1 MPTVLITDYNF
12 QDTAIEREIFT
23 DAGIDVVEGDVQSPE
38 GIVEAAT
45 THDVDALLIQFADVT
60 DAVFEALPDLRAV
73 GRYGIGYDT
82 IDVRSATKHGVPVL
96 NVPAYCIDEVAEHA
110 LALVLACERN
120 VSAFDTQVQGGT
132 WDWKEGRPLFRVGGR
147 TLGLVGFGK
156 IPRTLVEKAA
166 GFDFELLVYDPYVD
180 AQEIEAH
187 GGEKVTFGELLAE
200 SDIISVHTPLTD
212 ETESLFDADA
222 FERMQDDA
230 VLVNTSRGAVV
241 DTEALHSALVAG
253 ELRRVGLDV
262 MPQEPPDDTPLF
274 DLDDAIVT
282 PHTAW
287 YSEDSIHN
295 LRESIATD
303 VVRAIRGDEPEH
315 VVNGADLSTAS

>member
-12 QDTAIEREIFT
+12 QDTAIEREIFNE
-23 DAGIDVVEGDVQSPE
+23 AGIDVVEGDVQSPE
-38 GIVEAAT
+38 GVVEAAT

-241 DTEALHSALVAG
+241 DTEALYSALVAG

-295 LRESIATD
+295 LRGSIATD

-315 VVNGADLSTAS
+315 AVNAADLSTAS